1 MAHAAAEE
9 LGGIPMSASLQTTL
23 LRAREYAAG
32 QSQAEVS
39 LEHLLLALTEDE
51 DAAAVLQSCDVDLAR
66 LRNDVAS
73 YLGSTGESAPPG
85 RPPAISPGLTQ
96 ILKYATLA
104 AKQGRRPNIDGA
116 IVLAA
121 IVGDGRSMAA
131 GFLKAQGLTFQAT
144 VRVLQQATRDSRAAP
159 PSAPVRSPAGPSPA
173 PLPPPSQP
181 AMPPSAHEPRPAP
194 ALQQPVTA
202 TPARAPQPEPPAQP
216 APRPPVQHPHD
227 AEDILAAARAR
238 VVSRLP
244 QGPITADLEAE
255 PAAPITGPP
264 HQNGYAPPSD
274 VPARPTARVV
284 PLPAAQPPELP
295 PAAPASTWTPPP
307 LPSPPAGGLP
317 QPPGVRPPLAP
328 LAPHGR
334 GPAPAAPSP
343 FPPLGAPPAQPLPAG
358 PPPSAPVPPP
368 WGTPHDDGTGPPEE
382 PAPGGWSPHATP
394 RPGPYAPAS
403 MSPRVPAVDSSQI
416 SHSIPRHMTIGKPL
430 TIEVSIDRPPLTI
443 PGGPSR
449 PARDR
454 RDVVTARAVSV
465 RLRPAKGR
473 FVIDQPSAETQWDK
487 ASEAGRL
494 QTDAAVWRFVVVPQS
509 QGASELVLMVA
520 ARTIAAD
527 GVIVETALPDQIVP
541 VRVGRD
547 WRRTLHSV
555 AMLALIGIASVVIG
569 QLIDDVPGFDLIK
582 RLRAMIGL

>member
-1 MAHAAAEE
+1 
-9 LGGIPMSASLQTTL
+9 
-23 LRAREYAAG
+23 
-32 QSQAEVS
+32 
-39 LEHLLLALTEDE
+39 
-51 DAAAVLQSCDVDLAR
+51 
-66 LRNDVAS
+66 
-73 YLGSTGESAPPG
+73 
-85 RPPAISPGLTQ
+85 
-96 ILKYATLA
+96 
-104 AKQGRRPNIDGA
+104 
-116 IVLAA
+116 
-121 IVGDGRSMAA
+121 
-131 GFLKAQGLTFQAT
+131 
-144 VRVLQQATRDSRAAP
+144 
-159 PSAPVRSPAGPSPA
+159 
-173 PLPPPSQP
+173 
-181 AMPPSAHEPRPAP
+181 
-194 ALQQPVTA
+194 
-202 TPARAPQPEPPAQP
+202 
-216 APRPPVQHPHD
+216 
-227 AEDILAAARAR
+227 
-238 VVSRLP
+238 
-244 QGPITADLEAE
+244 
-255 PAAPITGPP
+255 
-264 HQNGYAPPSD
+264 
-274 VPARPTARVV
+274 
-284 PLPAAQPPELP
+284 
-295 PAAPASTWTPPP
+295 
-307 LPSPPAGGLP
+307 
-317 QPPGVRPPLAP
+317 
-328 LAPHGR
+328 
-334 GPAPAAPSP
+334 
-343 FPPLGAPPAQPLPAG
+343 
-358 PPPSAPVPPP
+358 
-368 WGTPHDDGTGPPEE
+368 
-382 PAPGGWSPHATP
+382 
-394 RPGPYAPAS
+394 
-403 MSPRVPAVDSSQI
+403 VPAVDSSQI